1 MKLVLVCGHFM
12 LKGTQS
18 RASRFNFT
26 PFQSNIKLVQNQNWP
41 RPKTGPNLKLT
52 QTQNLSKPK
61 TRPNLKLAQNWPGLK
76 TDPIV
81 KPTHFYIFCFS
92 PGRSCENWKF
102 RYAYRQSISSSFKQ
116 WFHWVAIKKIIS
128 LSIMLWSILK
138 WTIFR
143 ILVNKISSNLC
154 RFSAFN

>member
-18 RASRFNFT
+18 RASRFNFS
-26 PFQSNIKLVQNQNWP
+26 PFQP
-41 RPKTGPNLKLT
+41 RTKTGPDPKLAQAQNWSGLKTGLDPKLA
-52 QTQNLSKPK
+52 QTQNLPKPK
-61 TRPNLKLAQNWPGLK
+61 TRPFL
-76 TDPIV
+76 
-81 KPTHFYIFCFS
+81 HFWLS

-128 LSIMLWSILK
+128 LSIILWSILK

-143 ILVNKISSNLC
+143 ILVNKISSNLW
-154 RFSAFN
+154 RFSAFHVGHSGTIGVIEKN